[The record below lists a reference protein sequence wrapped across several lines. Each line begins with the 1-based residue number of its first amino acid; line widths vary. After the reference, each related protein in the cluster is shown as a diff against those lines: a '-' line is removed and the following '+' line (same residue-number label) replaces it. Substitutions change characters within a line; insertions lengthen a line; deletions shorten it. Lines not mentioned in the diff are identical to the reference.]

1 LSPCSR
7 GAAHAVSLRRAASVG
22 ATLLEAAERQG
33 TTVLVVGAYGHS
45 RVRERLFGAVTQHVL
60 DDASIP
66 VPMAH

>member
-1 LSPCSR
+1 
-7 GAAHAVSLRRAASVG
+7 
-22 ATLLEAAERQG
+22 
-33 TTVLVVGAYGHS
+33 VVGAYGHS